1 MSNMLEQAIMDAE
14 TLREAALKNAE
25 NILLEKYSSQIKDAV
40 EQLLEGDEQQT
51 LSEQDDMNL
60 DSEAGSLG
68 SIDDQAPLASME
80 SEKAC
85 PCPDESEVVEINLDQ
100 LEKAVSDAMGAEPS
114 MAMDQP
120 SDDPQEQPE
129 MAGLMEAIAEAGIEI
144 EEEEEETKNLQID
157 ESHIK
162 ELVEKLTVDIRP
174 TKSGWAGTPE
184 SQFELAEEELL
195 ALEQDSKVKEER
207 AAMRKLV
214 DQLSEAKTNL
224 ETQLK
229 GKTDY
234 ISKLENAVKI
244 LKENFDKVNVANARL
259 LYTNKALTSDS
270 LNERQKDKLAE
281 AISKAETVDEAKVI
295 FETLQSTVGSV
306 DKKTQPQ
313 SLSEAISKDA
323 TSTILMS
330 RPQRETKSE
339 NPSLNRWKILAG
351 INNNK

>member
-60 DSEAGSLG
+60 DSKAGSLG

-120 SDDPQEQPE
+120 SDEPQEQPE

-224 ETQLK
+224 ETQIK
-229 GKTDY
+229 DKTDY

-306 DKKTQPQ
+306 EKRTQPQ

-339 NPSLNRWKILAG
+339 DPSLNRWKILAG

>member
-25 NILLEKYSSQIKDAV
+25 NILLEKYSSQIKNAV

-120 SDDPQEQPE
+120 SDEPAQQQNMSD
-129 MAGLMEAIAEAGIEI
+129 LMEAIAEAGIEI

>member
-40 EQLLEGDEQQT
+40 EQLLEGDDNEEII
-51 LSEQDDMNL
+51 SEQDEMNL
-60 DSEAGSLG
+60 DSGMSGKSPLDSVG
-68 SIDDQAPLASME
+68 DQAPLASME

-85 PCPDESEVVEINLDQ
+85 PCPDEAEVVEINLDQ
-100 LEKAVSDAMGAEPS
+100 LEKAVSDAMGAEPN

-120 SDDPQEQPE
+120 SDEPQEQPE
-129 MAGLMEAIAEAGIEI
+129 MAGLMEALSEAGIEI
-144 EEEEEETKNLQID
+144 EEEQEEPKELQLD
-157 ESHIK
+157 ESHIE
-162 ELVEKLTVDIRP
+162 ELVEKLTVDIHP
-174 TKSGWAGTPE
+174 AKSGWAGTPE
-184 SQFELAEEELL
+184 SHFELAEQELL
-195 ALEQDSKVKEER
+195 ALEQDSEVKEER
-207 AAMRKLV
+207 AAMRKAV
-214 DQLSEAKTNL
+214 DQLSEAKSNL
-224 ETQLK
+224 ETQLEE
-229 GKTDY
+229 KTDY

-306 DKKTQPQ
+306 EKEHSHNHLAKQFQKTQHRQ
-313 SLSEAISKDA
+313 F
-323 TSTILMS
+323 
-330 RPQRETKSE
+330 
-339 NPSLNRWKILAG
+339 
-351 INNNK
+351 